1 MADQEHNRQRTTD
14 GSFETRGLQPK
25 IMSESRG
32 GGQDQTKSGN
42 SDLHFYS
49 LKPFVTEF
57 YNNTLKISKQFYTI
71 IEGFVSSIYSELRL
85 SLKILCGFGLAL
97 VSAEPALAH
106 EGTVLAGGFGA
117 GFLHPL
123 SGPDHMLAMI
133 AVGLWGAILG
143 RPLLVALPTLFPLAM
158 AFGGVLGI
166 VGMAIPP
173 VEIGIA
179 ASVLVLGLMILFAV
193 RAAVPVACA
202 VVAGF
207 ALFHGYAH
215 GQELP
220 AATDPV
226 SYSAGFMLA
235 TGLLHLAGI
244 GLGMIRFASG
254 GQVALRSAGGA
265 ISLAGIWF
273 LAGAIAP

>member
-1 MADQEHNRQRTTD
+1 
-14 GSFETRGLQPK
+14 
-25 IMSESRG
+25 
-32 GGQDQTKSGN
+32 
-42 SDLHFYS
+42 
-49 LKPFVTEF
+49 
-57 YNNTLKISKQFYTI
+57 
-71 IEGFVSSIYSELRL
+71 
-85 SLKILCGFGLAL
+85 
-97 VSAEPALAH
+97 
-106 EGTVLAGGFGA
+106 
-117 GFLHPL
+117 
-123 SGPDHMLAMI
+123 MLAMI